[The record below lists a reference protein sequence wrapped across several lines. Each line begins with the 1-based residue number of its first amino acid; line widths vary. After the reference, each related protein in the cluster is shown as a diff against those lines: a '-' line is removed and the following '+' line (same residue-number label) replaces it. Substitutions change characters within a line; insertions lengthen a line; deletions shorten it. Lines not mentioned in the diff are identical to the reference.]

1 MDALADILPPHLAG
15 LVLTLAVSM
24 LIGFERE
31 ELRPS
36 RESSFFG
43 GVRTFPL
50 IALTGFLL
58 FLGFPSSAIP
68 FAIGL
73 VVIGVLLAISHHAS
87 IERQSVGITTEVAA
101 LVTYALGGAAADGS
115 YWIVVASG
123 IITVILL
130 QEKQFL
136 EGLALKVPRAEVS
149 TLVRFLL
156 LTGVIL
162 PVVPNQAYTVFEIN
176 PFKIWLVVVAVSGVS
191 YLSYLLQL
199 RLRGHHGLLVTGL
212 AGGAYSSTVTTVVL
226 ARKSRL
232 GRHGSGAVAGA
243 VLAASGVM
251 YVRVWLLVL
260 LFAPV
265 LAGRL
270 TWLFWGLGL
279 AAAGVGAVLVQ
290 HSPRGYDNNNEG
302 STPSSNPLE
311 LTSAFVFAIVFLVV
325 LVITRLVA
333 QAYGGTGLLVLA
345 GVMGAADVDPFI
357 LGLTQYLGHG
367 LDASTAALAIVV
379 ATAANNVVKGVYA
392 VVFGARRAGLEALA
406 LLAGTAALSL
416 ALYLVL

>member
-1 MDALADILPPHLAG
+1 MNALAEVLPPHLAG
-15 LVLTLAVSM
+15 LVLTLAISL

-31 ELRPS
+31 ELRPT
-36 RESSFFG
+36 REGSFFG

-58 FLGFPSSAIP
+58 YLGFPDSAVP
-68 FAIGL
+68 FSVGL
-73 VVIGVLLAISHHAS
+73 IMVGVLLAISHHAS
-87 IERQSVGITTEVAA
+87 IENQSVGITTEVAA
-101 LVTYALGGAAADGS
+101 LVTYALGGAAADGA

-123 IITVILL
+123 IVTVILL
-130 QEKQFL
+130 QEKQRL
-136 EGLALKVPRAEVS
+136 EGLALKVPRQEVS

-162 PVVPNQAYTVFEIN
+162 PVVPNHTFTAFEIN

-199 RLRGHHGLLVTGL
+199 RLSGHHGLLVTGL
-212 AGGAYSSTVTTVVL
+212 AGGAYSSTATTVVL
-226 ARKSRL
+226 ARKSRHDKH
-232 GRHGSGAVAGA
+232 RSTAVAGA

-251 YVRVWLLVL
+251 YIRVWILVL
-260 LFAPV
+260 LFAPL
-265 LAGRL
+265 LASRL
-270 TWLFWGLGL
+270 SWLFWGLGL
-279 AAAGVGAVLVQ
+279 AAAGVGALLVQ
-290 HSPRGYDNNNEG
+290 RSPGDGENAEG
-302 STPSSNPLE
+302 STPSGNPLE
-311 LTSAFVFAIVFLVV
+311 LSSAFIFAAIFLVV

-333 QAYGGTGLLVLA
+333 QQFGGTGLLIFA

-379 ATAANNVVKGVYA
+379 ATAANNVMKGIYA
-392 VVFGARRAGLEALA
+392 VVFGDRRAGVEAFA
-406 LLAGTAALSL
+406 LLAATAAASVLL
-416 ALYLVL
+416 FLVF